1 MIEWLFWLSWIILF
15 ISAFA
20 IFLGCH
26 LAIKHGVDLRN
37 YSLFGG
43 GFIGLAVSGLAMT
56 LAYGV
61 PGQ

>member
-1 MIEWLFWLSWIILF
+1 MKEGLYWLSWSILF

-43 GFIGLAVSGLAMT
+43 GFIGLAVSGLLMT
-56 LAYGV
+56 VAYGI
-61 PGQ
+61 P